1 MIKKD
6 EYLISV
12 DDGGN
17 FAMHVGPLGEEELLD
32 IVKWG
37 YSIEDYLVFSP
48 DGDFDEV
55 ILSECENIGE
65 DLAEIYINKE
75 LIYYKD
81 ISNAELLLWLT
92 KTETWEYFLNQNNEV

>member
-17 FAMHVGPLGEEELLD
+17 FTMHAGPLNEEELLN
-32 IVKWG
+32 IIKWG
-37 YSIEDYLVFSP
+37 YNTEDYLIFPSE
-48 DGDFDEV
+48 GDFDNV
-55 ILSECENIGE
+55 ILSECENINE
-65 DLAEIYINKE
+65 ELAEIYINKE

-81 ISNAELLLWLT
+81 ISNAELLLWLS
-92 KTETWEYFLNQNNEV
+92 KTEKWEDFLKQNNEV